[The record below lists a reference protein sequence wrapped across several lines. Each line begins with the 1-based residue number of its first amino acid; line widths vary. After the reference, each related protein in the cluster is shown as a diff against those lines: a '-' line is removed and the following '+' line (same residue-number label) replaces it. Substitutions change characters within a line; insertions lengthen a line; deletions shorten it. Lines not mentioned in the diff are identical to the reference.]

1 MRTIL
6 IVPVLVSVL
15 SNSRMQINQEEEEEV
30 ADVMMNHS
38 STTGSNN
45 SSGIGVVDAM
55 IPVLTVLPV
64 VLVQP

>member
-15 SNSRMQINQEEEEEV
+15 SNSRMQINQEEEEV

-64 VLVQP
+64 VLVW